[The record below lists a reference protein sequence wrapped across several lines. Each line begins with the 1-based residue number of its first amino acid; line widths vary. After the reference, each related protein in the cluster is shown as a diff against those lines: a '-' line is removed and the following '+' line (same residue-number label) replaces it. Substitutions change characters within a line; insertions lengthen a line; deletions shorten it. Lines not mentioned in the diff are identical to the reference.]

1 MIKFLVL
8 FILDIVRIYWHQPNI
23 LRSLKHLNIKNA
35 FDVGAHRGETIDY
48 LLKVRNIKKIYSF
61 EPQVNIFKDLQKK
74 YKKNKKVVLNNLA
87 LSKNEINKTFYINE
101 LSSTSTFS
109 QLNKHSIWLKVKN
122 KILNQKDPIKK
133 KITIKPKTIDNYIK
147 KKKIKHLSLLK
158 LDTEGHELA
167 VLEGSLK
174 SIKKNKIKYLLI
186 EIHFSK
192 MYKGYSHQKII
203 KFLKKHN
210 FLLIKQFRF
219 PFLSFVDNLY
229 QIRD

>member
-109 QLNKHSIWLKVKN
+109 QLNKYSIWLKVKN

-147 KKKIKHLSLLK
+147 KKKNKTS
-158 LDTEGHELA
+158 
-167 VLEGSLK
+167 K
-174 SIKKNKIKYLLI
+174 SFKT
-186 EIHFSK
+186 
-192 MYKGYSHQKII
+192 
-203 KFLKKHN
+203 
-210 FLLIKQFRF
+210 
-219 PFLSFVDNLY
+219 
-229 QIRD
+229 